1 MTIVERQEL
10 QEALARIEARF
21 AKSDEDAETFRK
33 EVRGDI
39 TVIKDDISRIK
50 GMARLATWFV
60 GAVGALGI
68 IATALVQIGSR

>member
-21 AKSDEDAETFRK
+21 AKSDEDADLFRK
-33 EVRGDI
+33 EVRAD
-39 TVIKDDISRIK
+39 VSAIKDDISRIK

>member
-10 QEALARIEARF
+10 ADALERIEKRF
-21 AKSDEDAETFRK
+21 AKSDEDADLFRK
-33 EVRGDI
+33 EVRAD
-39 TVIKDDISRIK
+39 VSAIKDDISRIK

-60 GAVGALGI
+60 GAIGALGI